1 MPRLRPS
8 PRAGCWRWCGL
19 RWGRGSRSERLG
31 PRRHRGCLGH
41 AAGTGAEH
49 GRAKAATMPCL
60 RFLQPRWRP
69 RRTGAAP
76 GPGRSPRALA
86 AFLGAVEGCLSSTG
100 GSKKRDGRDGK
111 RQGFPGHCPGTSRPS
126 VVVPDQQNLFD
137 WGADCRENVYRFAR
151 IVILKIPLFP
161 EKNCNRLRWF
171 AIAVPRGRIAIFF
184 GKFGLRQ

>member
-86 AFLGAVEGCLSSTG
+86 AFFGAVAGCRGSAGGIAGVVGRGVVEGHRQDVVHG
-100 GSKKRDGRDGK
+100 GAVGPTADHAGSGGGFLGRHG
-111 RQGFPGHCPGTSRPS
+111 RQSCPAHLPRVIGSGE
-126 VVVPDQQNLFD
+126 
-137 WGADCRENVYRFAR
+137 GARGAT
-151 IVILKIPLFP
+151 PLP
-161 EKNCNRLRWF
+161 
-171 AIAVPRGRIAIFF
+171 VG
-184 GKFGLRQ
+184 